1 MTLRGAMLRALAIGA
16 LLLVAVWAFVSY
28 LQPAFSGD
36 RAGIILYCF

>member
-1 MTLRGAMLRALAIGA
+1 VTLRGAMFRALAIGV

>member
-16 LLLVAVWAFVSY
+16 MILIAVWAFVSY
-28 LQPAFSGD
+28 LTPAFSGD

>member
-1 MTLRGAMLRALAIGA
+1 MTLRGAMLRALVIG
-16 LLLVAVWAFVSY
+16 LLFLIAVWAFVSY

>member
-36 RAGIILYCF
+36 RAGIIPYCF